1 MVGRVHI
8 LFDGLNKTNV
18 WRSLKILQK
27 LFNQLK
33 DCRIRPKLT
42 FRLFD
47 VQNIILI
54 YIQTFFLISK
64 RKISKFLKKENGKGH
79 YFWSNVSD

>member
-1 MVGRVHI
+1 MI
-8 LFDGLNKTNV
+8 
-18 WRSLKILQK
+18 KILQK
-27 LFNQLK
+27 IFNQLK
-33 DCRIRPKLT
+33 NSRVKPKLT
-42 FRLFD
+42 IPLFD

-64 RKISKFLKKENGKGH
+64 WKISKFLKKENGKGH